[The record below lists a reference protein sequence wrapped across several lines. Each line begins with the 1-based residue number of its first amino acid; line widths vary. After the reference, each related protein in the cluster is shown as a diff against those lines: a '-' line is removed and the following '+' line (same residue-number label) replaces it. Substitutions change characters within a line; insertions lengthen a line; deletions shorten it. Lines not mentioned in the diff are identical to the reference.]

1 MMSSTAAASAA
12 GTQTPTAL
20 ADAAAQLQTPSLELL
35 GRAPP
40 RRRGPNAAAAADAH
54 WSRALR
60 GGAKP
65 RIPLLMDSHGT
76 LGLWCVLIGHGF
88 GGKAARGRRSAPG
101 LLIRFPPTRP
111 RPAPPRPHLAAGL
124 LWSTPPHPA
133 GSPPG
138 ASLLFGEGAGPSWND
153 WLGYL
158 QALQGSR
165 GPSCGARPSPALRL

>member
-111 RPAPPRPHLAAGL
+111 RL
-124 LWSTPPHPA
+124 LINP
-133 GSPPG
+133 
-138 ASLLFGEGAGPSWND
+138 LFK
-153 WLGYL
+153 L
-158 QALQGSR
+158 
-165 GPSCGARPSPALRL
+165 